1 MVETHVEPGW
11 QGRYL
16 EDFVVGAIYEHPLGR
31 TITAA
36 DNSWFTLLTMNTN
49 QLHFNDHYASEC
61 TFGKPLVNSALT
73 LAIVVGISVTDVSQ
87 NALAN
92 LSWTNIQLPHPVFE
106 GDTLYARTLVLEARE
121 SKSRPNAGIVTVRT
135 QGLNQD
141 GDVVMTFERSVMV
154 QRRGATSQ
162 TGAAFP
168 TAKTPIA

>member
-1 MVETHVEPGW
+1 METHVEPGW

-16 EDFVVGAIYEHPLGR
+16 DDFKVGAIYEHPLGR

-49 QLHFNDHYASEC
+49 QLHFNDHYASEG

-73 LAIVVGISVTDVSQ
+73 LAIVVGITVTDVSQ
-87 NALAN
+87 NAMAN
-92 LSWTNIQLPHPVFE
+92 LSWTDIQLPHPVFE
-106 GDTLYARTLVLEARE
+106 GDTLYARTLVLDVRE
-121 SKSRPNAGIVTVRT
+121 SKSRPNAGIVKVRT
-135 QGLNQD
+135 QGMNQD

-154 QRRGATSQ
+154 LRRGATTQ
-162 TGAAFP
+162 AGAAFP